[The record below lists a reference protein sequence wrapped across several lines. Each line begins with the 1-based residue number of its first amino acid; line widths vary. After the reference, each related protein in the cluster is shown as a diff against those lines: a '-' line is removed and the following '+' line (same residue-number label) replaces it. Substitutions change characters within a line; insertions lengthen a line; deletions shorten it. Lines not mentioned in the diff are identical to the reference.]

1 MLSPRSV
8 MDMFQVSLYPISK
21 MGSLGVVD
29 SQQLGAD

>member
-1 MLSPRSV
+1 MLFPRSM

-29 SQQLGAD
+29 IQQLGAE